1 MSGTGIVTSN
11 QPITGP
17 RIELRPLERSDGPA
31 LVAAAND
38 GELWRLPFTVV
49 PSHDTVDAYV
59 GRALTGRDEGHVLPY
74 VIVLRTTGDILGTSR
89 FWKIDRQNRKLEIG
103 HTWIA
108 ASWQRSFVNSEMKF
122 LMLRFAFETLC
133 CVRVQFTTDEINTK
147 SRAAILRLGA
157 TEEGRIRNERIMPD
171 GRLRNSI
178 RFSIIAAEWPDIRQR
193 LEQKLSLQTSE
204 GSGQ

>member
-1 MSGTGIVTSN
+1 MLPN

-31 LVAAAND
+31 LVAAASD
-38 GELWRLPFTVV
+38 GDLWTLPFTVV
-49 PSHDTVDAYV
+49 PSRDTVDDYV
-59 GRALTGRDEGHVLPY
+59 GRALSGRDEGHVLPY
-74 VIVLRTTGDILGTSR
+74 VVVLRASHEVAGTTR

-108 ASWQRSFVNSEMKF
+108 ASWQRSFVNTEMKF
-122 LMLRFAFETLC
+122 LMLRFAFETLN
-133 CVRVQFTTDEINTK
+133 CVRVQFTTDQINTR

-178 RFSIIAAEWPDIRQR
+178 RFSIIAAEWPDIRQS
-193 LEQKLSLQTSE
+193 LAQKLGWQV
-204 GSGQ
+204 